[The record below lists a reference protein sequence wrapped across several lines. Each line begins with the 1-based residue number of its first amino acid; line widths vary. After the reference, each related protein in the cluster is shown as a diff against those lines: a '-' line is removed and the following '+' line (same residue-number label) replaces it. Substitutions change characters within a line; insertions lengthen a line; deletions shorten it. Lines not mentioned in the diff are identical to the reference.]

1 MEITLD
7 HLRPGMGASV
17 VRIDTKDVL
26 RRRLKD
32 FGFVPGT
39 RVRCC
44 YRSPHADV
52 SAISFRGSVLAL
64 RSRDLAKITGKV

>member
-1 MEITLD
+1 MESRSGR
-7 HLRPGMGASV
+7 LRPGMGASV

-26 RRRLKD
+26 RRRLQD

-39 RVRCC
+39 FVRCC

-52 SAISFRGSVLAL
+52 SAIAFRGSVLAF
-64 RSRDLAKITGKV
+64 RSRDLAWITGIV